1 MGNSRKMIKKLSI
14 IMIVIFAIG
23 MLASAI
29 LFLKN
34 NIFGQMSN
42 REVIATVNKQ
52 KIYKDQFESYRQML
66 KEQLLQINQQ
76 KAQMGVPQENLK
88 DVPDSVTDEIILQ
101 NLISKALLISAASD
115 FKIKVSSGEVN
126 KQVNSEIKGVKKE
139 DLANALAARGFR
151 NLTEYKNA
159 VKQDKIMKKLQ
170 EKMFAK
176 YQLSDAD
183 VKKAFDREQY
193 AGLAGKDYNEIKVKL
208 KESLQQERNDLLL
221 TSYLTKLTEKAKIE
235 FQNPEIKKIYNDSR
249 VIVARNGEYKIFN
262 KTVNERI
269 LRAISETQEG
279 YSDKLL
285 NEVKANLKVELD
297 KLVKISV
304 KAKAAGVK
312 PDPELVGVA
321 QLQDLSKRYYNS
333 LIDNFKADDATLKAR
348 FEQKKDS
355 YSIKNSVGGYVI
367 GDEYQPSSQDLEN
380 AKKQAQEIMKT
391 TNKDNFAQK
400 AKEFS
405 KDPGSA
411 ANGGSL
417 GETTDL
423 SGLVPEFAN
432 AVKNGKAGDITGP
445 IQTQFGYHIIY
456 IESKDANNPNV
467 AKIRHILI
475 TPSISEAT
483 RQKVA
488 QKINDLKAQIQSG
501 KTTWDQVE
509 KQEKFNFSVKER
521 FKKLVKGE
529 TVPGIGKDDEL
540 VNKIFASK
548 VNQIIEKNNPSIGYF
563 LVVKTSEIPFTPA
576 TFENSK
582 ERARLELAHEFADKV
597 LASIN

>member
-14 IMIVIFAIG
+14 IMIVVFAIG

-34 NIFGQMSN
+34 TIFGQMSN
-42 REVIATVNKQ
+42 REVIVTVNNE
-52 KIYKDQFESYRQML
+52 KIYKDQFESYRQIL
-66 KEQLLQINQQ
+66 KDQLSQLNQQ
-76 KAQMGVPQENLK
+76 KAQMGIPQENLQ
-88 DVPDSVTDEIILQ
+88 DVPDSITDEIILQ

-115 FKIKVSSGEVN
+115 FKIKVPNGEINRQVN
-126 KQVNSEIKGVKKE
+126 KEIKGVKKE
-139 DLANALAARGFR
+139 ELMNALAARGYR
-151 NLTEYKNA
+151 NLTDYKNA
-159 VKQDKIMKKLQ
+159 IKQSKIMQKLQ
-170 EKMFAK
+170 EKMFGK

-193 AGLAGKDYNEIKVKL
+193 AGLAGKDYNDIKVKL
-208 KESLQQERNDLLL
+208 KESLQQDRNDALLN
-221 TSYLTKLTEKAKIE
+221 SYLVKLNEKAKIE
-235 FQNPEIKKIYNDSR
+235 FKNPEIKKIYNDSK
-249 VIVARNGEYKIFN
+249 VIVARNGEYKILN
-262 KTVNERI
+262 KTVNERV
-269 LRAISETQEG
+269 LKAISESQDG
-279 YSDKLL
+279 YSEKLL
-285 NEVKANLKVELD
+285 NDIKANLKVELD

-304 KAKAAGVK
+304 KAKAAGLK
-312 PDPELVGVA
+312 PDPEFVGVD

-333 LIDNFKADDATLKAR
+333 LIDNFKVDDATLKAK

-355 YSIKNSVGGYVI
+355 YSIQSSVGGYVI

-391 TNKDNFAQK
+391 TNKNNFAQK

-411 ANGGSL
+411 TKGGSL

-432 AVKNGKAGDITGP
+432 AVKNGKAGDIVGP

-456 IESKDANNPNV
+456 IESKDSNNPNV
-467 AKIRHILI
+467 AKVSHILI
-475 TPSISEAT
+475 TPNISEAT
-483 RQKVA
+483 KQKVA
-488 QKINDLKAQIQSG
+488 QKVNDLKAQVQSG
-501 KTTWDQVE
+501 KVTWDQVE
-509 KQEKFNFSVKER
+509 KQDRFNFNVKER
-521 FKKLVKGE
+521 FKKLLKGE

-540 VNKIFASK
+540 VNKLFASK
-548 VNQIIEKNNPSIGYF
+548 LNEIIEKNLPVGYF

-582 ERARLELAHEFADKV
+582 ERARLELAHEFAEKT

>member
-14 IMIVIFAIG
+14 IMIVVFAIG

-34 NIFGQMSN
+34 TIFGQMSN
-42 REVIATVNKQ
+42 REVIVTVNNE
-52 KIYKDQFESYRQML
+52 KIYKDQFESYRQIL
-66 KEQLLQINQQ
+66 KDQLSQLNQQ
-76 KAQMGVPQENLK
+76 KAQMGIPQENLQ
-88 DVPDSVTDEIILQ
+88 DVPDSITDEIILQ

-115 FKIKVSSGEVN
+115 FKIKVPNGEINRQVN
-126 KQVNSEIKGVKKE
+126 KEIKGVKKE
-139 DLANALAARGFR
+139 ELMNALAARGYR
-151 NLTEYKNA
+151 NLTDYKNA
-159 VKQDKIMKKLQ
+159 IKQSKIMQKLQ
-170 EKMFAK
+170 EKIFGK

-193 AGLAGKDYNEIKVKL
+193 AGLAGKDYNDIKVKL
-208 KESLQQERNDLLL
+208 KESLQQDRNDALLN
-221 TSYLTKLTEKAKIE
+221 SYLVKLNEKAKIE
-235 FQNPEIKKIYNDSR
+235 FKNPEIKKIYNDSK
-249 VIVARNGEYKIFN
+249 VIVARNGEYKILN
-262 KTVNERI
+262 KTVNERV
-269 LRAISETQEG
+269 LKAISESQDG
-279 YSDKLL
+279 YSEKLL
-285 NEVKANLKVELD
+285 NDIKANLKVELD

-304 KAKAAGVK
+304 KAKAAGLK
-312 PDPELVGVA
+312 PDPELVGVD

-333 LIDNFKADDATLKAR
+333 LIDNFKVDDATLKAK

-355 YSIKNSVGGYVI
+355 YSIQSSVGGYVI

-391 TNKDNFAQK
+391 TNKNNFAQK

-411 ANGGSL
+411 TKGGSL

-432 AVKNGKAGDITGP
+432 AVKNGKAGDIVGP

-456 IESKDANNPNV
+456 IESKDSNNPNV
-467 AKIRHILI
+467 AKVSHILI
-475 TPSISEAT
+475 TPNISEAT
-483 RQKVA
+483 KQKVA
-488 QKINDLKAQIQSG
+488 QKVNDLKAQVQSG
-501 KTTWDQVE
+501 KVTWDQVE
-509 KQEKFNFSVKER
+509 KQDRFNFNVKER
-521 FKKLVKGE
+521 FKKLLKGE

-540 VNKIFASK
+540 VNKLFASK
-548 VNQIIEKNNPSIGYF
+548 LNEIIEKNLPVGYF

-582 ERARLELAHEFADKV
+582 ERARLELAHEFAEKT

>member
-14 IMIVIFAIG
+14 IMIVVFAIG

-34 NIFGQMSN
+34 TIFGQMSN
-42 REVIATVNKQ
+42 REVIVTVNNE
-52 KIYKDQFESYRQML
+52 KIYKDQFESYRQIL
-66 KEQLLQINQQ
+66 KDQLSQLNQQ
-76 KAQMGVPQENLK
+76 KAQMGIPQENLQ
-88 DVPDSVTDEIILQ
+88 DVPDSITDEIILQ

-115 FKIKVSSGEVN
+115 FKIKVPNGEINRQVN
-126 KQVNSEIKGVKKE
+126 KEIKGVKKE
-139 DLANALAARGFR
+139 ELMNALAARGYR
-151 NLTEYKNA
+151 NLTDYKNA
-159 VKQDKIMKKLQ
+159 IKQSKIMQKLQ
-170 EKMFAK
+170 EKMFGK

-193 AGLAGKDYNEIKVKL
+193 AGLAGKDYNDIKVKL
-208 KESLQQERNDLLL
+208 KESLQQDRNDALLN
-221 TSYLTKLTEKAKIE
+221 SYLVKLNEKAKIE
-235 FQNPEIKKIYNDSR
+235 FKNPEIKKIYNDSK
-249 VIVARNGEYKIFN
+249 VIVARNGEYKILN
-262 KTVNERI
+262 KTVNERV
-269 LRAISETQEG
+269 LKAISESQDG
-279 YSDKLL
+279 YSEKLL
-285 NEVKANLKVELD
+285 NDIKANLKVELD

-304 KAKAAGVK
+304 KAKAAGLK
-312 PDPELVGVA
+312 PDPELVGVD

-333 LIDNFKADDATLKAR
+333 LIDNFKVDDATLKAK

-355 YSIKNSVGGYVI
+355 YSIQSSVGGYVI

-391 TNKDNFAQK
+391 TNKNNFAQK

-411 ANGGSL
+411 TKGGSL

-432 AVKNGKAGDITGP
+432 AVKNGKAGDIVGP

-467 AKIRHILI
+467 AKVSHILI
-475 TPSISEAT
+475 TPNISEAT
-483 RQKVA
+483 KQKVA
-488 QKINDLKAQIQSG
+488 QKVNDLKVQVQSG
-501 KTTWDQVE
+501 KVTWDQVE
-509 KQEKFNFSVKER
+509 KQDRFNFNVKER
-521 FKKLVKGE
+521 FKKLLKGE

-540 VNKIFASK
+540 VNKLFASK
-548 VNQIIEKNNPSIGYF
+548 PNEIIEKNLPVGYF

-582 ERARLELAHEFADKV
+582 ERARLELAHEFAEKT

>member
-14 IMIVIFAIG
+14 IMIVVFAIG

-34 NIFGQMSN
+34 TIFGQMSN
-42 REVIATVNKQ
+42 REVIVTVNNE
-52 KIYKDQFESYRQML
+52 KIYKDQFESYRQIL
-66 KEQLLQINQQ
+66 KDQLSQLNQQ
-76 KAQMGVPQENLK
+76 KAQMGIPQENLQ
-88 DVPDSVTDEIILQ
+88 DVPDSITDEIILQ

-115 FKIKVSSGEVN
+115 FKIKVPNGEINRQVN
-126 KQVNSEIKGVKKE
+126 KEIKGVKKE
-139 DLANALAARGFR
+139 ELMNALAARGYR
-151 NLTEYKNA
+151 NLTDYKNA
-159 VKQDKIMKKLQ
+159 IKQSKIMQKLQ
-170 EKMFAK
+170 EKMFGK

-193 AGLAGKDYNEIKVKL
+193 AGLAGKDYNDIKVKL
-208 KESLQQERNDLLL
+208 KESLQQDRNDALLN
-221 TSYLTKLTEKAKIE
+221 SYLVKLNEKAKIE
-235 FQNPEIKKIYNDSR
+235 FKNPEIKKIYNDSKM
-249 VIVARNGEYKIFN
+249 IVARNGEYKILN
-262 KTVNERI
+262 KTVNERV
-269 LRAISETQEG
+269 LKAISESQDG
-279 YSDKLL
+279 YSEKLL
-285 NEVKANLKVELD
+285 NDIKANLKVELD

-304 KAKAAGVK
+304 KAKAAGLK
-312 PDPELVGVA
+312 PDPELVGVD

-333 LIDNFKADDATLKAR
+333 LIDNFKVDDATLKAK

-355 YSIKNSVGGYVI
+355 YSIQSSVGGYVI

-391 TNKDNFAQK
+391 TNKNNFAQK

-411 ANGGSL
+411 TKGGSL

-432 AVKNGKAGDITGP
+432 AVKNGKAGDIVGP

-467 AKIRHILI
+467 AKVSHILI
-475 TPSISEAT
+475 TPNISEAT
-483 RQKVA
+483 KQKVA
-488 QKINDLKAQIQSG
+488 QKVNDLKAQVQSG
-501 KTTWDQVE
+501 KVTWDQVE
-509 KQEKFNFSVKER
+509 KQDRFNFNVKER
-521 FKKLVKGE
+521 FKKLLKGE

-540 VNKIFASK
+540 VNKLFASK
-548 VNQIIEKNNPSIGYF
+548 LNEIIEKNLPVGYF

-582 ERARLELAHEFADKV
+582 ERARLELAHEFAEKT

>member
-14 IMIVIFAIG
+14 IMIIVFAIG

-34 NIFGQMSN
+34 TIFGQMSN
-42 REVIATVNKQ
+42 REVIVTVNNE
-52 KIYKDQFESYRQML
+52 KIYKDQFESYRQIL
-66 KEQLLQINQQ
+66 KDQLSQLNQQ
-76 KAQMGVPQENLK
+76 KAQMGIPQENLQ
-88 DVPDSVTDEIILQ
+88 DVPDSITDEIILQ

-115 FKIKVSSGEVN
+115 FKIKVPNGEINRQVN
-126 KQVNSEIKGVKKE
+126 KEIKGVKKE
-139 DLANALAARGFR
+139 ELMNALAARGYR
-151 NLTEYKNA
+151 NLTDYKNA
-159 VKQDKIMKKLQ
+159 IKQSKIMQKLQ
-170 EKMFAK
+170 EKMFGK

-193 AGLAGKDYNEIKVKL
+193 AGLAGKDYNDIKVKL
-208 KESLQQERNDLLL
+208 KESLQQDRNDALLN
-221 TSYLTKLTEKAKIE
+221 SYLVKLNEKAKIE
-235 FQNPEIKKIYNDSR
+235 FKNPEIKKIYNDSK
-249 VIVARNGEYKIFN
+249 VIVARNGEYKILN
-262 KTVNERI
+262 KTVNERV
-269 LRAISETQEG
+269 LKAISESQDG
-279 YSDKLL
+279 YSEKLL
-285 NEVKANLKVELD
+285 NDIKANLKVELD

-304 KAKAAGVK
+304 KAKAAGLK
-312 PDPELVGVA
+312 PDPELVGVD

-333 LIDNFKADDATLKAR
+333 LIDNFKVDDATLKAK

-355 YSIKNSVGGYVI
+355 YSIQSSVGGYVI

-391 TNKDNFAQK
+391 TNKNNFAQK

-411 ANGGSL
+411 TKGGSL

-432 AVKNGKAGDITGP
+432 AVKNGKAGDIVGP

-467 AKIRHILI
+467 AKVSHILI
-475 TPSISEAT
+475 TPNISEAT
-483 RQKVA
+483 KQKVA
-488 QKINDLKAQIQSG
+488 QKVNDLKAQVQSG
-501 KTTWDQVE
+501 KVTWDQVE
-509 KQEKFNFSVKER
+509 KQDRFNFNVKER
-521 FKKLVKGE
+521 FKKLLKGE

-540 VNKIFASK
+540 VNKLFASK
-548 VNQIIEKNNPSIGYF
+548 LNEIIEKNLPVGYF

-582 ERARLELAHEFADKV
+582 ERARLELAHEFAEKT

>member
-14 IMIVIFAIG
+14 IMIVVFAIG

-34 NIFGQMSN
+34 TIFGQMSN
-42 REVIATVNKQ
+42 REVIVTVNNE
-52 KIYKDQFESYRQML
+52 KIYKDQFESYRQIL
-66 KEQLLQINQQ
+66 KDQLSQLNQQ
-76 KAQMGVPQENLK
+76 KAQMGIPQENLQ
-88 DVPDSVTDEIILQ
+88 DVPDSITDEIILQ

-115 FKIKVSSGEVN
+115 FKIKVPNGEINRQVN
-126 KQVNSEIKGVKKE
+126 KEIKGVKKE
-139 DLANALAARGFR
+139 ELMNALAARGYR
-151 NLTEYKNA
+151 NLTDYKNA
-159 VKQDKIMKKLQ
+159 IKQSKIMQKLQ
-170 EKMFAK
+170 EKMFGK

-193 AGLAGKDYNEIKVKL
+193 AGLAGKDYNDIKVKL
-208 KESLQQERNDLLL
+208 KESLQQDRNDALLN
-221 TSYLTKLTEKAKIE
+221 SYLVKLNEKAKIE
-235 FQNPEIKKIYNDSR
+235 FKNPEIKKIYNDSK
-249 VIVARNGEYKIFN
+249 VIVARNGEYKILN
-262 KTVNERI
+262 KTVNEKV
-269 LRAISETQEG
+269 LKAISESQDG
-279 YSDKLL
+279 YSEKLL
-285 NEVKANLKVELD
+285 NDIKANLKVELD

-304 KAKAAGVK
+304 KAKAAGLK
-312 PDPELVGVA
+312 PDPELVGVD

-333 LIDNFKADDATLKAR
+333 LIDNFKVDDATLKAK

-355 YSIKNSVGGYVI
+355 YSIQSSVGGYVI

-391 TNKDNFAQK
+391 TNKNNFAQK

-411 ANGGSL
+411 TKGGSL

-423 SGLVPEFAN
+423 SGLVPEFSN
-432 AVKNGKAGDITGP
+432 AVKNGKAGDIVGP

-467 AKIRHILI
+467 AKVSHILI
-475 TPSISEAT
+475 TPNISEAT
-483 RQKVA
+483 KQKVA
-488 QKINDLKAQIQSG
+488 QKVNDLKAQVQSG
-501 KTTWDQVE
+501 KVTWDQVE
-509 KQEKFNFSVKER
+509 KQDRFNFNVKER
-521 FKKLVKGE
+521 FKKLLKGE

-540 VNKIFASK
+540 VNKLFASK
-548 VNQIIEKNNPSIGYF
+548 PNEIIEKNLPVGYF
-563 LVVKTSEIPFTPA
+563 LVVKTSEIPFIPA

-582 ERARLELAHEFADKV
+582 ERARLELAHEFAEKT

>member
-14 IMIVIFAIG
+14 IMIVVFAIG

-34 NIFGQMSN
+34 TIFGQMSN
-42 REVIATVNKQ
+42 REVIVTVNNE
-52 KIYKDQFESYRQML
+52 KIYKDQFESYRQIL
-66 KEQLLQINQQ
+66 KDQLSQLNQQ
-76 KAQMGVPQENLK
+76 KAQMGIPQENLQ
-88 DVPDSVTDEIILQ
+88 DVPDSITDEIILQ

-115 FKIKVSSGEVN
+115 FKIKVPNGEINRQVN
-126 KQVNSEIKGVKKE
+126 KEIKGVKKE
-139 DLANALAARGFR
+139 ELMNALAARGYR
-151 NLTEYKNA
+151 NLTDYKNA
-159 VKQDKIMKKLQ
+159 IKQSKIMQKLQ
-170 EKMFAK
+170 EKMFGK

-193 AGLAGKDYNEIKVKL
+193 AGLAGKDYNDIKVKL
-208 KESLQQERNDLLL
+208 KESLQQDRNDALLN
-221 TSYLTKLTEKAKIE
+221 SYLVKLNEKAKIE
-235 FQNPEIKKIYNDSR
+235 FKNPEIKKIYNDSK
-249 VIVARNGEYKIFN
+249 VIVARNGEYKILN
-262 KTVNERI
+262 KTVNERV
-269 LRAISETQEG
+269 LKAISESQDG
-279 YSDKLL
+279 YSEKLL
-285 NEVKANLKVELD
+285 NDIKANLKVELD

-304 KAKAAGVK
+304 KAKAAGLK
-312 PDPELVGVA
+312 PDPELVGVD

-333 LIDNFKADDATLKAR
+333 LIDNFKVDDATLKAK

-355 YSIKNSVGGYVI
+355 YSIQSSVGGYVI

-380 AKKQAQEIMKT
+380 AKKQVQEIMKT
-391 TNKDNFAQK
+391 TNKNNFAQK

-411 ANGGSL
+411 TKGGSL

-432 AVKNGKAGDITGP
+432 AVKNGKAGDIVGP

-467 AKIRHILI
+467 AKVSHILI
-475 TPSISEAT
+475 TPNISEAT
-483 RQKVA
+483 KQKVA
-488 QKINDLKAQIQSG
+488 QKVNDLKAQVQSG
-501 KTTWDQVE
+501 KVTWDQVE
-509 KQEKFNFSVKER
+509 KQDRFNFNVKER
-521 FKKLVKGE
+521 FKKLLKGE

-540 VNKIFASK
+540 VNKLFASK
-548 VNQIIEKNNPSIGYF
+548 LNEIIEKNLPVGYF

-582 ERARLELAHEFADKV
+582 ERARLELAHEFAEKT

>member
-14 IMIVIFAIG
+14 IMIVVFAIG

-34 NIFGQMSN
+34 TIFGQMSN
-42 REVIATVNKQ
+42 REVIVTVNNE
-52 KIYKDQFESYRQML
+52 KIYKDQFESYRQIL
-66 KEQLLQINQQ
+66 KDQLSQLNQQ
-76 KAQMGVPQENLK
+76 KAQMGIPQENLQ
-88 DVPDSVTDEIILQ
+88 DVPDSITDEIILQ

-115 FKIKVSSGEVN
+115 FKIKVPNGEINRQVN
-126 KQVNSEIKGVKKE
+126 KEIKGVKKE
-139 DLANALAARGFR
+139 ELMNALAARGYR
-151 NLTEYKNA
+151 NLTDYKNA
-159 VKQDKIMKKLQ
+159 IKQSKIMQKLQ
-170 EKMFAK
+170 EKMFGK

-193 AGLAGKDYNEIKVKL
+193 AGLAGKDYNDIKVKL
-208 KESLQQERNDLLL
+208 KESLQQDRNDALLN
-221 TSYLTKLTEKAKIE
+221 SYLVKLNEKAKIE
-235 FQNPEIKKIYNDSR
+235 FKNPEIKKIYNDSK
-249 VIVARNGEYKIFN
+249 VIIARNGEYKILN
-262 KTVNERI
+262 KTVNERV
-269 LRAISETQEG
+269 LKAISESQDG
-279 YSDKLL
+279 YSEKLL
-285 NEVKANLKVELD
+285 NDIKANLKVELD

-304 KAKAAGVK
+304 KAKAAGLK
-312 PDPELVGVA
+312 PDPELVGVD

-333 LIDNFKADDATLKAR
+333 LIDNFKVDDATLKAK

-355 YSIKNSVGGYVI
+355 YSIQSSVGGYVI

-391 TNKDNFAQK
+391 TNKNNFAQK

-411 ANGGSL
+411 TKGGSL

-432 AVKNGKAGDITGP
+432 AVKNGKAGDIVGP

-467 AKIRHILI
+467 AKVSHILI
-475 TPSISEAT
+475 TPNISEAT
-483 RQKVA
+483 KQKVA
-488 QKINDLKAQIQSG
+488 QKVNDLKAQVQSG
-501 KTTWDQVE
+501 KVTWDQVE
-509 KQEKFNFSVKER
+509 KQDRFNFNVKER
-521 FKKLVKGE
+521 FKKLLKGE

-540 VNKIFASK
+540 VNKLFASK
-548 VNQIIEKNNPSIGYF
+548 LNEIIEKNLPVGYF

-582 ERARLELAHEFADKV
+582 ERARLELAHEFAEKT

>member
-14 IMIVIFAIG
+14 IMIVVFAIG

-34 NIFGQMSN
+34 TIFGQMSN
-42 REVIATVNKQ
+42 REVIVTVNNE
-52 KIYKDQFESYRQML
+52 KIYKDQFESYRQIL
-66 KEQLLQINQQ
+66 KDQLSQLNQQ
-76 KAQMGVPQENLK
+76 KAQMGIPQENLQ
-88 DVPDSVTDEIILQ
+88 DVPDSITDEIILQ

-115 FKIKVSSGEVN
+115 FKIKVPNGEINRQVN
-126 KQVNSEIKGVKKE
+126 KEIKGVKKE
-139 DLANALAARGFR
+139 ELMNALAARGYR
-151 NLTEYKNA
+151 NLTDYKNA
-159 VKQDKIMKKLQ
+159 IKQSKIMQKLQ
-170 EKMFAK
+170 EKMFRK

-193 AGLAGKDYNEIKVKL
+193 AGLAGKDYNDIKVKL
-208 KESLQQERNDLLL
+208 KESLQQDRNDALLN
-221 TSYLTKLTEKAKIE
+221 SYLVKLNEKAKIE
-235 FQNPEIKKIYNDSR
+235 FKNPEIKKIYNDSK
-249 VIVARNGEYKIFN
+249 VIVARNGEYKILN
-262 KTVNERI
+262 KTVNERV
-269 LRAISETQEG
+269 LKAISESQDG
-279 YSDKLL
+279 YSEKLL
-285 NEVKANLKVELD
+285 NDIKANLKVELD

-304 KAKAAGVK
+304 KAKAAGLK
-312 PDPELVGVA
+312 PDPELVGVD

-333 LIDNFKADDATLKAR
+333 LIDNFKVDDATLKVK

-355 YSIKNSVGGYVI
+355 YSIQSSVGGYVI

-391 TNKDNFAQK
+391 TNKNNFAQK

-411 ANGGSL
+411 TKGGSL

-432 AVKNGKAGDITGP
+432 AVKNGKAGDIVGP

-467 AKIRHILI
+467 AKVSHILI
-475 TPSISEAT
+475 TPNISEAT
-483 RQKVA
+483 KQKVA
-488 QKINDLKAQIQSG
+488 QKVNDLKAQVQSG
-501 KTTWDQVE
+501 KVTWDQVE
-509 KQEKFNFSVKER
+509 KQDRFNFNVKER
-521 FKKLVKGE
+521 FKKLLKGE

-540 VNKIFASK
+540 VNKLFASK
-548 VNQIIEKNNPSIGYF
+548 PNEIIEKNLPVGYF

-582 ERARLELAHEFADKV
+582 ERARLELAHEFAEKT

>member
-14 IMIVIFAIG
+14 IMIVVFAIG

-34 NIFGQMSN
+34 TIFGQMSN
-42 REVIATVNKQ
+42 REVIVTVNNE
-52 KIYKDQFESYRQML
+52 KIYKDQFESYRQIL
-66 KEQLLQINQQ
+66 KDQLSQLNQQ
-76 KAQMGVPQENLK
+76 KAQMGIPQENLQ
-88 DVPDSVTDEIILQ
+88 DVPDSITDEIILQ

-115 FKIKVSSGEVN
+115 FKIKVPNGEINRQVN
-126 KQVNSEIKGVKKE
+126 KEIKGVKKE
-139 DLANALAARGFR
+139 ELMNALAARGYR
-151 NLTEYKNA
+151 NLTDYKNA
-159 VKQDKIMKKLQ
+159 IKQSKIMQKLQ
-170 EKMFAK
+170 EKMFGK

-193 AGLAGKDYNEIKVKL
+193 AGLAGKDYNDIKVKL
-208 KESLQQERNDLLL
+208 KESLQQDRNDALLN
-221 TSYLTKLTEKAKIE
+221 SYLVKLNEKAKIE
-235 FQNPEIKKIYNDSR
+235 FRNPEIKKIYNDSK
-249 VIVARNGEYKIFN
+249 VIVARNGEYKILN
-262 KTVNERI
+262 KTVNERV
-269 LRAISETQEG
+269 LKAISESQDG
-279 YSDKLL
+279 YSEKLL
-285 NEVKANLKVELD
+285 NDIKANLKVELD

-304 KAKAAGVK
+304 KAKAAGLK
-312 PDPELVGVA
+312 PDPELVGVD

-333 LIDNFKADDATLKAR
+333 LIDNFKVDDATLKAK

-355 YSIKNSVGGYVI
+355 YSIQSSVGGYVI

-391 TNKDNFAQK
+391 TNKNNFAQK

-411 ANGGSL
+411 TKGGSL

-432 AVKNGKAGDITGP
+432 AVKNGKAGDIVGP

-467 AKIRHILI
+467 AKVSHILI
-475 TPSISEAT
+475 TPNISEAT
-483 RQKVA
+483 KQKVA
-488 QKINDLKAQIQSG
+488 QKVNDLKAQVQSG
-501 KTTWDQVE
+501 KVTWDQVE
-509 KQEKFNFSVKER
+509 KQDRFNFNVKER
-521 FKKLVKGE
+521 FKKLLKGE

-540 VNKIFASK
+540 VNKLFASK
-548 VNQIIEKNNPSIGYF
+548 LNEIIEKNLPVGYF

-582 ERARLELAHEFADKV
+582 ERARLELAHEFAEKT

>member
-14 IMIVIFAIG
+14 IMIVVFAIG

-34 NIFGQMSN
+34 TIFGQMSN
-42 REVIATVNKQ
+42 REVIVTVNNE
-52 KIYKDQFESYRQML
+52 KIYKDQFESYRQIL
-66 KEQLLQINQQ
+66 KDQLSQLNQQ
-76 KAQMGVPQENLK
+76 KAQMGIPQENLQ
-88 DVPDSVTDEIILQ
+88 DVPDSITDEIILQ

-115 FKIKVSSGEVN
+115 FKIKVPNGEINRQVN
-126 KQVNSEIKGVKKE
+126 KEIKGVKKE
-139 DLANALAARGFR
+139 ELMNALAARGYR
-151 NLTEYKNA
+151 NLTDYKNA
-159 VKQDKIMKKLQ
+159 IKQSKIMQKLQ
-170 EKMFAK
+170 EKMFGK

-193 AGLAGKDYNEIKVKL
+193 AGLAGKDYNDIKVKL
-208 KESLQQERNDLLL
+208 KESLQQDRNDALLN
-221 TSYLTKLTEKAKIE
+221 SYLVKLNEKAKIE
-235 FQNPEIKKIYNDSR
+235 FKNPEIKKIYNDSK
-249 VIVARNGEYKIFN
+249 VIVARNGEYKILN
-262 KTVNERI
+262 KTVNERV
-269 LRAISETQEG
+269 LKAISESQDG
-279 YSDKLL
+279 YSEKLL
-285 NEVKANLKVELD
+285 NDIKANLKVELD

-304 KAKAAGVK
+304 KAKAAGLK
-312 PDPELVGVA
+312 PDPELVGVD

-333 LIDNFKADDATLKAR
+333 LIDNFKVDDATLKAK

-355 YSIKNSVGGYVI
+355 YSIQSSVGGYVI

-391 TNKDNFAQK
+391 TNKNNFAQK

-411 ANGGSL
+411 TKGGSL

-432 AVKNGKAGDITGP
+432 AVKNGKAGDIVGP

-467 AKIRHILI
+467 AKVSHILI
-475 TPSISEAT
+475 TPNISEAT
-483 RQKVA
+483 KQKVA
-488 QKINDLKAQIQSG
+488 QKVNELKAQVQSG
-501 KTTWDQVE
+501 KVTWDQVE
-509 KQEKFNFSVKER
+509 KQDRFNFNVKER
-521 FKKLVKGE
+521 FKKLLKGE

-540 VNKIFASK
+540 VNKLFASK
-548 VNQIIEKNNPSIGYF
+548 LNEIIEKNLPVGYF

-582 ERARLELAHEFADKV
+582 ERARLELAHEFAEKT

>member
-14 IMIVIFAIG
+14 IMIVVFAIG

-34 NIFGQMSN
+34 TIFGQMSN
-42 REVIATVNKQ
+42 REVIVTVNNE
-52 KIYKDQFESYRQML
+52 KIYKDQFESYRQIL
-66 KEQLLQINQQ
+66 KDQLSQLNQQ
-76 KAQMGVPQENLK
+76 KAQMGIPQENLQ
-88 DVPDSVTDEIILQ
+88 DVPDSITDEIILQ

-115 FKIKVSSGEVN
+115 FKIKVPNGEINRQVN
-126 KQVNSEIKGVKKE
+126 KEIKGVKKE
-139 DLANALAARGFR
+139 ELMNALAARGYR
-151 NLTEYKNA
+151 NLTDYKNA
-159 VKQDKIMKKLQ
+159 IKQSKIMKKLQ
-170 EKMFAK
+170 EKMFGK

-193 AGLAGKDYNEIKVKL
+193 AGLAGKDYNDIKVKL
-208 KESLQQERNDLLL
+208 KESLQQDRNDALLN
-221 TSYLTKLTEKAKIE
+221 SYLVKLNEKAKIE
-235 FQNPEIKKIYNDSR
+235 FKNPEIKKIYNDSK
-249 VIVARNGEYKIFN
+249 VIVARNGEYKILN
-262 KTVNERI
+262 KTVNERV
-269 LRAISETQEG
+269 LKAISESQDG
-279 YSDKLL
+279 YSEKLL
-285 NEVKANLKVELD
+285 NDIKANLKVELD

-304 KAKAAGVK
+304 KAKAAGLK
-312 PDPELVGVA
+312 PDPELVGVD

-333 LIDNFKADDATLKAR
+333 LIDNFKVDDATLKAK

-355 YSIKNSVGGYVI
+355 YSIQSSVGGYVI

-391 TNKDNFAQK
+391 TNKNNFAQK

-411 ANGGSL
+411 TKGGSL

-432 AVKNGKAGDITGP
+432 AVKNGKAGDIVGP

-467 AKIRHILI
+467 AKVSHILI
-475 TPSISEAT
+475 TPNISEAT
-483 RQKVA
+483 KQKVA
-488 QKINDLKAQIQSG
+488 QKVNDLKAQVQSG
-501 KTTWDQVE
+501 KVTWDQVE
-509 KQEKFNFSVKER
+509 KQDRFNFNVKER
-521 FKKLVKGE
+521 FKKLLKGE

-540 VNKIFASK
+540 VNKLFASK
-548 VNQIIEKNNPSIGYF
+548 LNEIIEKNLPVGYF

-582 ERARLELAHEFADKV
+582 ERARLELAHEFAEKT

>member
-14 IMIVIFAIG
+14 IMIIVFAIG

-34 NIFGQMSN
+34 TIFGQMSN
-42 REVIATVNKQ
+42 REVIVTVNNE
-52 KIYKDQFESYRQML
+52 KIYKDQFESYRQIL
-66 KEQLLQINQQ
+66 KDQLSQLNQQ
-76 KAQMGVPQENLK
+76 KAQMGIPQENLQ
-88 DVPDSVTDEIILQ
+88 DVPDSITDEIILQ

-115 FKIKVSSGEVN
+115 FKIKVPNGEINRQVN
-126 KQVNSEIKGVKKE
+126 KEIKGVKKE
-139 DLANALAARGFR
+139 ELMNALAARGYR
-151 NLTEYKNA
+151 NLTDYKNA
-159 VKQDKIMKKLQ
+159 IKQSKIMQKLQ
-170 EKMFAK
+170 EKMFRK

-193 AGLAGKDYNEIKVKL
+193 AGLAGKDYNDIKVKL
-208 KESLQQERNDLLL
+208 KESLQQDRNDALLN
-221 TSYLTKLTEKAKIE
+221 SYLVKLNEKAKIE
-235 FQNPEIKKIYNDSR
+235 FKNPEIKKIYNDSK
-249 VIVARNGEYKIFN
+249 VIVARNGEYKILN
-262 KTVNERI
+262 KTVNERV
-269 LRAISETQEG
+269 LKAISESQDG
-279 YSDKLL
+279 YSEKLL
-285 NEVKANLKVELD
+285 NDIKANLKVELD

-304 KAKAAGVK
+304 KAKAAGLK
-312 PDPELVGVA
+312 PDPELVGVD

-333 LIDNFKADDATLKAR
+333 LIDNFKVDDTTLKAK

-355 YSIKNSVGGYVI
+355 YSIQSSVGGYVI

-391 TNKDNFAQK
+391 TNKNNFAQK

-411 ANGGSL
+411 TKGGSL

-432 AVKNGKAGDITGP
+432 AVKNGKAGDIVGP

-467 AKIRHILI
+467 AKVSHILI
-475 TPSISEAT
+475 TPNISEAT
-483 RQKVA
+483 KQKVA
-488 QKINDLKAQIQSG
+488 QKVNDLKAQVQSG
-501 KTTWDQVE
+501 KVTWDQVE
-509 KQEKFNFSVKER
+509 KQDRFNFNVKER
-521 FKKLVKGE
+521 FKKLLKGE

-540 VNKIFASK
+540 VNKLFASK
-548 VNQIIEKNNPSIGYF
+548 LNEIIEKNLPVGYF

-582 ERARLELAHEFADKV
+582 ERARLELAHEFAEKT

>member
-14 IMIVIFAIG
+14 IMIVVFAIG

-34 NIFGQMSN
+34 TIFGQMSN
-42 REVIATVNKQ
+42 REVIVTVNNE
-52 KIYKDQFESYRQML
+52 KIYKDQFESYRQIL
-66 KEQLLQINQQ
+66 KDQLSQLNQQ
-76 KAQMGVPQENLK
+76 KAQMGIPQENLQ
-88 DVPDSVTDEIILQ
+88 DVPDSITDEIILQ

-115 FKIKVSSGEVN
+115 FKIKVPNGEINRQVN
-126 KQVNSEIKGVKKE
+126 KEIKGVKKE
-139 DLANALAARGFR
+139 ELMNALAARGYR
-151 NLTEYKNA
+151 NLTDYKNA
-159 VKQDKIMKKLQ
+159 IKQSKIMQKLQ
-170 EKMFAK
+170 EKMFGK

-193 AGLAGKDYNEIKVKL
+193 AGLAGKDYNDIKVKL
-208 KESLQQERNDLLL
+208 KESLQQDRNDALLN
-221 TSYLTKLTEKAKIE
+221 SYLVKLNEKAKIE
-235 FQNPEIKKIYNDSR
+235 FKNPEIKKIYNDSK
-249 VIVARNGEYKIFN
+249 VIVARNGEYKILN
-262 KTVNERI
+262 KTVNERV
-269 LRAISETQEG
+269 LKAISESQDG
-279 YSDKLL
+279 YSEKLL
-285 NEVKANLKVELD
+285 NDIKANLKVELD

-304 KAKAAGVK
+304 KAKAAGLK
-312 PDPELVGVA
+312 PDPELVGVD

-333 LIDNFKADDATLKAR
+333 LIDNFKVDDATLKAK

-355 YSIKNSVGGYVI
+355 YSIQSSVGGYVI

-391 TNKDNFAQK
+391 TNKNNFAQK

-411 ANGGSL
+411 TKGGSL

-432 AVKNGKAGDITGP
+432 AVKNGKAGDIVGP

-467 AKIRHILI
+467 AKVSHILI
-475 TPSISEAT
+475 TPNISEAT
-483 RQKVA
+483 KQKVA
-488 QKINDLKAQIQSG
+488 QKVNDLKAQVQSG
-501 KTTWDQVE
+501 KVTWDQVE
-509 KQEKFNFSVKER
+509 KQDRFNFNVKER
-521 FKKLVKGE
+521 FKKLLKGE

-540 VNKIFASK
+540 VNKLFASK
-548 VNQIIEKNNPSIGYF
+548 LNEIIEKNLPVGYF

-582 ERARLELAHEFADKV
+582 ERARLELAHEFAEKT

>member
-14 IMIVIFAIG
+14 IMIVVFAIG

-34 NIFGQMSN
+34 TIFGQMSN
-42 REVIATVNKQ
+42 REVIVTVNNE
-52 KIYKDQFESYRQML
+52 KIYKDQFESYRQIL
-66 KEQLLQINQQ
+66 KDQLSQLNQQ
-76 KAQMGVPQENLK
+76 KAQMGIPQENLQ
-88 DVPDSVTDEIILQ
+88 DVPDSITDEIILQ

-115 FKIKVSSGEVN
+115 FKIKVPNGEINRQVN
-126 KQVNSEIKGVKKE
+126 KEIKGVKKE
-139 DLANALAARGFR
+139 ELMNALAARGYR
-151 NLTEYKNA
+151 NLTDYKNA
-159 VKQDKIMKKLQ
+159 IKQSKIMQKLQ
-170 EKMFAK
+170 EKMFGK

-193 AGLAGKDYNEIKVKL
+193 AGLAGKDYNDIKVKL
-208 KESLQQERNDLLL
+208 KESLQQDRNDALLN
-221 TSYLTKLTEKAKIE
+221 SYLVKLNEKAKIE
-235 FQNPEIKKIYNDSR
+235 FKNPEIKKIYNDSK
-249 VIVARNGEYKIFN
+249 VIVARNGEYKILN
-262 KTVNERI
+262 KTVNERV
-269 LRAISETQEG
+269 LKAISESQDG
-279 YSDKLL
+279 YSEKLL
-285 NEVKANLKVELD
+285 NDIKANLKVELD

-304 KAKAAGVK
+304 KAKAAGLK
-312 PDPELVGVA
+312 PDPELVGVD

-333 LIDNFKADDATLKAR
+333 LIDNFKVDDATLKAKC
-348 FEQKKDS
+348 EQKKDS
-355 YSIKNSVGGYVI
+355 YSIQSSVGGYVI

-391 TNKDNFAQK
+391 TNKNNFAQK

-411 ANGGSL
+411 TKGGSL

-432 AVKNGKAGDITGP
+432 AVKNGKAGDIVGP

-467 AKIRHILI
+467 AKVSHILI
-475 TPSISEAT
+475 TPNISEAT
-483 RQKVA
+483 KQKVA
-488 QKINDLKAQIQSG
+488 QKVNDLKAQVQSG
-501 KTTWDQVE
+501 KVTWDQVE
-509 KQEKFNFSVKER
+509 KQDRFNFNVKER
-521 FKKLVKGE
+521 FKKLLKGE

-540 VNKIFASK
+540 VNKLFASK
-548 VNQIIEKNNPSIGYF
+548 LNEIIEKNLPVGYF

-582 ERARLELAHEFADKV
+582 ERARLELAHEFAEKT

>member
-14 IMIVIFAIG
+14 IMIVVFAIG

-34 NIFGQMSN
+34 TIFGQMSN
-42 REVIATVNKQ
+42 REVIVTVNNE
-52 KIYKDQFESYRQML
+52 KIYKDQFESYRQIL
-66 KEQLLQINQQ
+66 KDQLSQLNQQ
-76 KAQMGVPQENLK
+76 KAQMGIPQENLQ
-88 DVPDSVTDEIILQ
+88 DVPDSITDEIILQ

-115 FKIKVSSGEVN
+115 FKIKVPNGEINRQVN
-126 KQVNSEIKGVKKE
+126 KEIKGVKKE
-139 DLANALAARGFR
+139 ELMNALAARGYR
-151 NLTEYKNA
+151 NLTDYKNA
-159 VKQDKIMKKLQ
+159 IKQSKIMQKLQ
-170 EKMFAK
+170 EKMFGK

-193 AGLAGKDYNEIKVKL
+193 AGLAGKDYNDIKVKL
-208 KESLQQERNDLLL
+208 KESLQQDRNDALLN
-221 TSYLTKLTEKAKIE
+221 SYLVKLNEKAKIE
-235 FQNPEIKKIYNDSR
+235 FKNPEIKKIYNDSK
-249 VIVARNGEYKIFN
+249 VIVARNGEYKILN
-262 KTVNERI
+262 KTVNERV
-269 LRAISETQEG
+269 LKAISESQDG
-279 YSDKLL
+279 YSEKLL
-285 NEVKANLKVELD
+285 NDIKANLKAELD

-304 KAKAAGVK
+304 KAKAAGLK
-312 PDPELVGVA
+312 PDPELVGVD

-333 LIDNFKADDATLKAR
+333 LIDNFKVDDATLKAK

-355 YSIKNSVGGYVI
+355 YSIQSSVGGYVI

-391 TNKDNFAQK
+391 TNKNNFAQK

-411 ANGGSL
+411 TKGGSL

-432 AVKNGKAGDITGP
+432 AVKNGKAGDIVGP

-467 AKIRHILI
+467 AKVSHILI
-475 TPSISEAT
+475 TPNISEAT
-483 RQKVA
+483 KQKVA
-488 QKINDLKAQIQSG
+488 QKVNDLKAQVQSG
-501 KTTWDQVE
+501 KVTWDQVE
-509 KQEKFNFSVKER
+509 KQDRFNFNVKER
-521 FKKLVKGE
+521 FKKLLKGE

-540 VNKIFASK
+540 VNKLFASK
-548 VNQIIEKNNPSIGYF
+548 LNEIIEKNLPVGYF

-582 ERARLELAHEFADKV
+582 ERARLELAHEFAEKT

>member
-14 IMIVIFAIG
+14 IMIVVFAIG

-34 NIFGQMSN
+34 TIFGQMSN
-42 REVIATVNKQ
+42 REVIVTVNNE
-52 KIYKDQFESYRQML
+52 KIYKDQFESYRQIL
-66 KEQLLQINQQ
+66 KDQLSQLNQQ
-76 KAQMGVPQENLK
+76 KAQMGIPQENLQ
-88 DVPDSVTDEIILQ
+88 DVPDSITDEIILQ

-115 FKIKVSSGEVN
+115 FKIKVPNGEINRQVN
-126 KQVNSEIKGVKKE
+126 KEIKGVKKE
-139 DLANALAARGFR
+139 ELMNALAARGYR
-151 NLTEYKNA
+151 NLTDYKNA
-159 VKQDKIMKKLQ
+159 IKQSKIMQKLQ
-170 EKMFAK
+170 EKMFGK

-193 AGLAGKDYNEIKVKL
+193 AGLAGKDYNDIKVKL
-208 KESLQQERNDLLL
+208 KESLQQDRNDALLN
-221 TSYLTKLTEKAKIE
+221 SYLVKLNEKAKIE
-235 FQNPEIKKIYNDSR
+235 FKNPEIKKIYNDSK
-249 VIVARNGEYKIFN
+249 VIVARNGEYKILN
-262 KTVNERI
+262 KTVNERV
-269 LRAISETQEG
+269 LKAISESQDG
-279 YSDKLL
+279 YSEKLL
-285 NEVKANLKVELD
+285 NDIKANLKVELD

-304 KAKAAGVK
+304 KAKAAGLK
-312 PDPELVGVA
+312 PDPELVGVD

-333 LIDNFKADDATLKAR
+333 LIDNFKVDDATLKAK

-355 YSIKNSVGGYVI
+355 YSIQSSVGGYVI

-391 TNKDNFAQK
+391 TNKNNFAQK

-411 ANGGSL
+411 TKGGSL

-432 AVKNGKAGDITGP
+432 AVKNGKAGDIVGP

-467 AKIRHILI
+467 AKVSHILI
-475 TPSISEAT
+475 TPNISEAT
-483 RQKVA
+483 KQKVV
-488 QKINDLKAQIQSG
+488 QKVNDLKAQVQSG
-501 KTTWDQVE
+501 KVTWDQVE
-509 KQEKFNFSVKER
+509 KQDRFNFNVKER
-521 FKKLVKGE
+521 FKKLLKGE

-540 VNKIFASK
+540 VNKLFASK
-548 VNQIIEKNNPSIGYF
+548 LNEIIEKNLPVGYF

-582 ERARLELAHEFADKV
+582 ERARLELAHEFAEKT

>member
-14 IMIVIFAIG
+14 IMIVVFAIG

-34 NIFGQMSN
+34 TIFGQMSN
-42 REVIATVNKQ
+42 REVIVTVNNE
-52 KIYKDQFESYRQML
+52 KIYKDQFESYRQIL
-66 KEQLLQINQQ
+66 KDQLSQLNQQ
-76 KAQMGVPQENLK
+76 KAQMGIPQENLQ
-88 DVPDSVTDEIILQ
+88 DVPDSITDEIILQ

-115 FKIKVSSGEVN
+115 FKIKVPNGEINRQVN
-126 KQVNSEIKGVKKE
+126 KEIKGVKKE
-139 DLANALAARGFR
+139 ELMNALAARGYR
-151 NLTEYKNA
+151 NLTDYKNA
-159 VKQDKIMKKLQ
+159 IKQSKIMQKLQ
-170 EKMFAK
+170 EKMFGK

-193 AGLAGKDYNEIKVKL
+193 AGLAGKDYNDIKVKL
-208 KESLQQERNDLLL
+208 KESLQQDRNDALLN
-221 TSYLTKLTEKAKIE
+221 SYLVKLNEKAKIE
-235 FQNPEIKKIYNDSR
+235 FKNPEIKKIYNDSK
-249 VIVARNGEYKIFN
+249 VIVARNGEYKILN
-262 KTVNERI
+262 KTVNERV
-269 LRAISETQEG
+269 LKAISESQDG
-279 YSDKLL
+279 YSEKLL
-285 NEVKANLKVELD
+285 NDIKVNLKVELD

-304 KAKAAGVK
+304 KAKAAGLK
-312 PDPELVGVA
+312 PDPELVGVD

-333 LIDNFKADDATLKAR
+333 LIDNFKVDDATLKAK

-355 YSIKNSVGGYVI
+355 YSIQSSVGGYVI

-391 TNKDNFAQK
+391 TNKNNFAQK

-411 ANGGSL
+411 TKGGSL

-432 AVKNGKAGDITGP
+432 AVKNGKAGDIVGP

-467 AKIRHILI
+467 AKVSHILI
-475 TPSISEAT
+475 TPNISEAT
-483 RQKVA
+483 KQKVA
-488 QKINDLKAQIQSG
+488 QKVNDLKAQVQSG
-501 KTTWDQVE
+501 KVTWDQVE
-509 KQEKFNFSVKER
+509 KQDRFNFNVKER
-521 FKKLVKGE
+521 FKKLLKGE

-540 VNKIFASK
+540 VNKLFASK
-548 VNQIIEKNNPSIGYF
+548 PNEIIEKNLPVGYF

-582 ERARLELAHEFADKV
+582 ERARLELAHEFAEKT

>member
-285 NEVKANLKVELD
+285 DEVKANLKVELD

-582 ERARLELAHEFADKV
+582 ERARLELAHEFADKI

>member
-14 IMIVIFAIG
+14 IMIVVFAIG

-34 NIFGQMSN
+34 TIFGQMSN
-42 REVIATVNKQ
+42 REVIVTVNNE
-52 KIYKDQFESYRQML
+52 KIYKDQFESYRQIL
-66 KEQLLQINQQ
+66 KDQLSQLNQQ
-76 KAQMGVPQENLK
+76 KAQMGIPQENLQ
-88 DVPDSVTDEIILQ
+88 DVPDSITDEIILQ

-115 FKIKVSSGEVN
+115 FKIKVPNGEINRQVN
-126 KQVNSEIKGVKKE
+126 KEIKGVKKE
-139 DLANALAARGFR
+139 ELMNALAARGYR
-151 NLTEYKNA
+151 NLTDYKNA
-159 VKQDKIMKKLQ
+159 IKQSKIMQKLQ
-170 EKMFAK
+170 EKMFGK

-193 AGLAGKDYNEIKVKL
+193 AGLAGKDYNDIKVKL
-208 KESLQQERNDLLL
+208 KESLQQDRNDALLN
-221 TSYLTKLTEKAKIE
+221 SYLVKLNEKAKIE
-235 FQNPEIKKIYNDSR
+235 FKNPEIKKIYNDSK
-249 VIVARNGEYKIFN
+249 VIVARNGEYKILN
-262 KTVNERI
+262 KTVNERV
-269 LRAISETQEG
+269 LKAISESQDG
-279 YSDKLL
+279 YSEKLL
-285 NEVKANLKVELD
+285 NDIKANLKVELD

-304 KAKAAGVK
+304 KAKAAGLK
-312 PDPELVGVA
+312 PDPELVGVD

-333 LIDNFKADDATLKAR
+333 LIDNFKVDDVTLKAK

-355 YSIKNSVGGYVI
+355 YSIQSSVGGYVI

-380 AKKQAQEIMKT
+380 AKKQVQEIMKT
-391 TNKDNFAQK
+391 TNKNNFAQK

-411 ANGGSL
+411 TKGGSL

-432 AVKNGKAGDITGP
+432 AVKNGKAGDIVGP

-467 AKIRHILI
+467 AKVSHILI
-475 TPSISEAT
+475 TPNISEAT
-483 RQKVA
+483 KQKVA
-488 QKINDLKAQIQSG
+488 QKVNDLKAQVQSG
-501 KTTWDQVE
+501 KVTWDQVE
-509 KQEKFNFSVKER
+509 KQDRFNFNVKER
-521 FKKLVKGE
+521 FKKLLKGE

-540 VNKIFASK
+540 VNKLFASK
-548 VNQIIEKNNPSIGYF
+548 PNEIIEKNLPVGYF

-582 ERARLELAHEFADKV
+582 ERARLELAHEFAEKT

>member
-14 IMIVIFAIG
+14 IMIVVFAIG

-34 NIFGQMSN
+34 TIFGQMSN
-42 REVIATVNKQ
+42 REVIVTVNNE
-52 KIYKDQFESYRQML
+52 KIYKDQFESYRQIL
-66 KEQLLQINQQ
+66 KDQLSQLNQQ
-76 KAQMGVPQENLK
+76 KAQMGIPQENLQ
-88 DVPDSVTDEIILQ
+88 DVPDSITDEIILQ

-115 FKIKVSSGEVN
+115 FKIKVPNGEINRQVN
-126 KQVNSEIKGVKKE
+126 KEIKGVKKE
-139 DLANALAARGFR
+139 ELMNALAARGYR
-151 NLTEYKNA
+151 NLTDYKNA
-159 VKQDKIMKKLQ
+159 IKQSKIMQKLQ
-170 EKMFAK
+170 EKMFGK
-176 YQLSDAD
+176 YQLSDTD

-193 AGLAGKDYNEIKVKL
+193 AGLAGKDYNDIKVKL
-208 KESLQQERNDLLL
+208 KESLQQDRNDALLN
-221 TSYLTKLTEKAKIE
+221 SYLVKLNEKAKIE
-235 FQNPEIKKIYNDSR
+235 FKNPEIKKIYNDSK
-249 VIVARNGEYKIFN
+249 VIVARNGEYKILN
-262 KTVNERI
+262 KTVNERV
-269 LRAISETQEG
+269 LKAISESQDG
-279 YSDKLL
+279 YSEKLL
-285 NEVKANLKVELD
+285 NDIKANLKVELD

-304 KAKAAGVK
+304 KAKAAGLK
-312 PDPELVGVA
+312 PDPELVGVD

-333 LIDNFKADDATLKAR
+333 LIDNFKVDDATLKAK

-355 YSIKNSVGGYVI
+355 YSIQSSVGGYVI

-391 TNKDNFAQK
+391 TNKNNFAQK

-411 ANGGSL
+411 TKGGSL

-432 AVKNGKAGDITGP
+432 AVKNGKAGDIVGP

-467 AKIRHILI
+467 AKVSHILI
-475 TPSISEAT
+475 TPNISEAT
-483 RQKVA
+483 KQKVA
-488 QKINDLKAQIQSG
+488 QKVNDLKAQVQSG
-501 KTTWDQVE
+501 KVTWDQVE
-509 KQEKFNFSVKER
+509 KQDRFNFNVKER
-521 FKKLVKGE
+521 FKKLLKGE

-540 VNKIFASK
+540 VNKLFASK
-548 VNQIIEKNNPSIGYF
+548 LNEIIEKNLPVGYF

-582 ERARLELAHEFADKV
+582 ERARLELAHEFAEKT

>member
-14 IMIVIFAIG
+14 IMIVVFAIG

-34 NIFGQMSN
+34 TIFGQMSN
-42 REVIATVNKQ
+42 REVIVTVNNE
-52 KIYKDQFESYRQML
+52 KIYKDQFESYRQIL
-66 KEQLLQINQQ
+66 KDQLSQLNQQ
-76 KAQMGVPQENLK
+76 KAQMGIPQENLQ
-88 DVPDSVTDEIILQ
+88 DVPDSITDEIILQ

-115 FKIKVSSGEVN
+115 FKIKVPNGEINRQVN
-126 KQVNSEIKGVKKE
+126 KEIKGVKKE
-139 DLANALAARGFR
+139 ELMNALAARGYR
-151 NLTEYKNA
+151 NLTDYKNA
-159 VKQDKIMKKLQ
+159 IKQSKIMQKLQ
-170 EKMFAK
+170 EKMFGK

-193 AGLAGKDYNEIKVKL
+193 AGLAGKDYNDIKVKL
-208 KESLQQERNDLLL
+208 KESLQQDRNDALLN
-221 TSYLTKLTEKAKIE
+221 SYLVKLNEKAKIE
-235 FQNPEIKKIYNDSR
+235 FKNPEIKKIYNDSK
-249 VIVARNGEYKIFN
+249 VIVARNGEYKILN
-262 KTVNERI
+262 KTVNERV
-269 LRAISETQEG
+269 LKAISESQDG
-279 YSDKLL
+279 YSEKLL
-285 NEVKANLKVELD
+285 NDIKANLKVELD

-304 KAKAAGVK
+304 KAKAAGLK
-312 PDPELVGVA
+312 PDPELVGVD

-333 LIDNFKADDATLKAR
+333 LIDNFKVDDATLKAK

-355 YSIKNSVGGYVI
+355 YSIQSSVGGYVI

-391 TNKDNFAQK
+391 TNKNNFAQK

-411 ANGGSL
+411 TKGGSL

-432 AVKNGKAGDITGP
+432 AVKNGKAGDIVGP

-467 AKIRHILI
+467 AKVSHILI
-475 TPSISEAT
+475 TPNISEAT
-483 RQKVA
+483 KQKVA
-488 QKINDLKAQIQSG
+488 QKVNDLKAQVQSE
-501 KTTWDQVE
+501 KVTWDQVE
-509 KQEKFNFSVKER
+509 KQDRFNFNVKER
-521 FKKLVKGE
+521 FKKLLKGE

-540 VNKIFASK
+540 VNKLFASK
-548 VNQIIEKNNPSIGYF
+548 LNEIIEKNLPVGYF

-582 ERARLELAHEFADKV
+582 ERARLELAHEFAEKT

>member
-14 IMIVIFAIG
+14 IMIVVFAIG

-34 NIFGQMSN
+34 TIFGQMSN
-42 REVIATVNKQ
+42 REVIVTVNNE
-52 KIYKDQFESYRQML
+52 KIYKDQFESYRQIL
-66 KEQLLQINQQ
+66 KDQLSQLNQQ
-76 KAQMGVPQENLK
+76 KAQMGIPQENLQ
-88 DVPDSVTDEIILQ
+88 DVPDSITDEIILQ
-101 NLISKALLISAASD
+101 NLISKALLISAVSD
-115 FKIKVSSGEVN
+115 FKIKVPNGEINRQVN
-126 KQVNSEIKGVKKE
+126 KEIKGVKKE
-139 DLANALAARGFR
+139 ELMNALAARGYR
-151 NLTEYKNA
+151 NLTDYKNA
-159 VKQDKIMKKLQ
+159 IKQSKIMQKLQ
-170 EKMFAK
+170 EKMFGK

-193 AGLAGKDYNEIKVKL
+193 AGLAGKDYNDIKVKL
-208 KESLQQERNDLLL
+208 KESLQQDRNDALLN
-221 TSYLTKLTEKAKIE
+221 SYLVKLNEKAKIE
-235 FQNPEIKKIYNDSR
+235 FKNPEIKKIYNDSK
-249 VIVARNGEYKIFN
+249 VIVARNGEYKILN
-262 KTVNERI
+262 KTVNERV
-269 LRAISETQEG
+269 LKAISESQDG
-279 YSDKLL
+279 YSEKLL
-285 NEVKANLKVELD
+285 NDIKANLKVELN

-304 KAKAAGVK
+304 KAKAAGLK
-312 PDPELVGVA
+312 PDPELVGVD

-333 LIDNFKADDATLKAR
+333 LIDNFKVDDATLKAK

-355 YSIKNSVGGYVI
+355 YSIQSSVGGYVI

-391 TNKDNFAQK
+391 TNKNNFAQK

-411 ANGGSL
+411 TKGGSL

-432 AVKNGKAGDITGP
+432 AVKNGKAGDIVGP

-467 AKIRHILI
+467 AKVSHILI
-475 TPSISEAT
+475 TPNISEAT
-483 RQKVA
+483 KQKVA
-488 QKINDLKAQIQSG
+488 QKVNDLKAQVQSG
-501 KTTWDQVE
+501 KVTWDQVE
-509 KQEKFNFSVKER
+509 KQDRFNFNVKER
-521 FKKLVKGE
+521 FKKLLKGE

-540 VNKIFASK
+540 VNKLFASK
-548 VNQIIEKNNPSIGYF
+548 LNEIIEKNLPVGYF

-582 ERARLELAHEFADKV
+582 ERARLELAHEFAEKT

>member
-1 MGNSRKMIKKLSI
+1 MIKKLSI
-14 IMIVIFAIG
+14 IMIVVFAIG

-34 NIFGQMSN
+34 TIFGQMSN
-42 REVIATVNKQ
+42 REVIVTVNNE
-52 KIYKDQFESYRQML
+52 KIYKDQFESYRQIL
-66 KEQLLQINQQ
+66 KDQLSQLNQQ
-76 KAQMGVPQENLK
+76 KAQMGIPQENLQ
-88 DVPDSVTDEIILQ
+88 DVPDSITDEIILQ

-115 FKIKVSSGEVN
+115 FKIKVPNGEINRQVN
-126 KQVNSEIKGVKKE
+126 KEIKGVKKE
-139 DLANALAARGFR
+139 ELMNALAARGYR
-151 NLTEYKNA
+151 NLTDYKNA
-159 VKQDKIMKKLQ
+159 IKQSKIMQKLQ
-170 EKMFAK
+170 EKMFGK

-193 AGLAGKDYNEIKVKL
+193 AGLAGKDYNDIKVKL
-208 KESLQQERNDLLL
+208 KESLQQDRNDALLN
-221 TSYLTKLTEKAKIE
+221 SYLVKLNEKAKIE
-235 FQNPEIKKIYNDSR
+235 FKNPEIKKIYNDSK
-249 VIVARNGEYKIFN
+249 VIVARNGEYKILN
-262 KTVNERI
+262 KTVNERV
-269 LRAISETQEG
+269 LKAISESQDG
-279 YSDKLL
+279 YSEKLL
-285 NEVKANLKVELD
+285 NDIKANLKVELD

-304 KAKAAGVK
+304 KAKAAGLK
-312 PDPELVGVA
+312 PDPELVGVD

-333 LIDNFKADDATLKAR
+333 LIDNFKVDDATLKAK

-355 YSIKNSVGGYVI
+355 YSIQSSVGGYVI

-391 TNKDNFAQK
+391 TNKNNFAQK

-411 ANGGSL
+411 TKGGSL

-432 AVKNGKAGDITGP
+432 AVKNGKAGDIVGP

-456 IESKDANNPNV
+456 IESKDSNNPNV
-467 AKIRHILI
+467 AKVSHILI
-475 TPSISEAT
+475 TPNISEAT
-483 RQKVA
+483 KQKVA
-488 QKINDLKAQIQSG
+488 QKVNDLKAQVQSG
-501 KTTWDQVE
+501 KVTWDQVE
-509 KQEKFNFSVKER
+509 KQDRFNFNVKER
-521 FKKLVKGE
+521 FKKLLKGE

-540 VNKIFASK
+540 VNKLFASK
-548 VNQIIEKNNPSIGYF
+548 LNEIIEKNLPVGYF

-582 ERARLELAHEFADKV
+582 ERARLELAHEFAEKT

>member
-14 IMIVIFAIG
+14 IMIVVFAIG

-34 NIFGQMSN
+34 TIFGQMSN
-42 REVIATVNKQ
+42 REVIVTVNNE
-52 KIYKDQFESYRQML
+52 KIYKDQFESYRQIL
-66 KEQLLQINQQ
+66 KDQLSQLNQQ
-76 KAQMGVPQENLK
+76 KAQMGIPQENLQ
-88 DVPDSVTDEIILQ
+88 DVPDSITDEIILQ

-115 FKIKVSSGEVN
+115 FKIKVPNGEINRQVN
-126 KQVNSEIKGVKKE
+126 KEIKGVKKE
-139 DLANALAARGFR
+139 ELMNALAARGYR
-151 NLTEYKNA
+151 NLTDYKNA
-159 VKQDKIMKKLQ
+159 IKQSKIMQKLQ
-170 EKMFAK
+170 EKMFGK

-193 AGLAGKDYNEIKVKL
+193 AGLAGKDYNDIKVKL
-208 KESLQQERNDLLL
+208 KESLQQDRNDALLN
-221 TSYLTKLTEKAKIE
+221 SYLVKLNEKAKIE
-235 FQNPEIKKIYNDSR
+235 FKNPEIKKIYNDSK
-249 VIVARNGEYKIFN
+249 VIVARNGEYKILN
-262 KTVNERI
+262 KTVNERV
-269 LRAISETQEG
+269 LKAISESQDG
-279 YSDKLL
+279 YSEKLL
-285 NEVKANLKVELD
+285 NDIKANLKVELD

-304 KAKAAGVK
+304 KAKAAGLK
-312 PDPELVGVA
+312 PDPELVGVD

-333 LIDNFKADDATLKAR
+333 LIDNFKVDDATLKAK

-355 YSIKNSVGGYVI
+355 YNIQSSVGGYVI

-391 TNKDNFAQK
+391 TNKNNFAQK

-411 ANGGSL
+411 TKGGSL

-432 AVKNGKAGDITGP
+432 AVKNGKAGDIVGP

-467 AKIRHILI
+467 AKVSHILI
-475 TPSISEAT
+475 TPNISEAT
-483 RQKVA
+483 KQKVA
-488 QKINDLKAQIQSG
+488 QKVNDLKAQVQSG
-501 KTTWDQVE
+501 KVTWDQVE
-509 KQEKFNFSVKER
+509 KQDRFNFNVKER
-521 FKKLVKGE
+521 FKKLLKGE

-540 VNKIFASK
+540 VNKLFASK
-548 VNQIIEKNNPSIGYF
+548 PNEIIEKNLPVGYF

-582 ERARLELAHEFADKV
+582 ERARLELAHEFAEKT

>member
-14 IMIVIFAIG
+14 IMIVVFAIG

-34 NIFGQMSN
+34 TIFGQMSN
-42 REVIATVNKQ
+42 REVIVTVNNE
-52 KIYKDQFESYRQML
+52 KIYKDQFESYRQIL
-66 KEQLLQINQQ
+66 KDQLSQLNQQ
-76 KAQMGVPQENLK
+76 KAQMGIPQENLQ
-88 DVPDSVTDEIILQ
+88 DVPDSITDEIILQ

-115 FKIKVSSGEVN
+115 FKIKVPNGEINRQVN
-126 KQVNSEIKGVKKE
+126 KEIKGVKKE
-139 DLANALAARGFR
+139 ELMNALAARGYR
-151 NLTEYKNA
+151 NLTDYKNA
-159 VKQDKIMKKLQ
+159 IKQSKIMQKLQ
-170 EKMFAK
+170 EKMFGK

-193 AGLAGKDYNEIKVKL
+193 AGLAGKDYNDIKVKL
-208 KESLQQERNDLLL
+208 KESLQQDRNDALLN
-221 TSYLTKLTEKAKIE
+221 SYLVKLNEKAKIE
-235 FQNPEIKKIYNDSR
+235 FKNPEIKKIYNDSK
-249 VIVARNGEYKIFN
+249 VIVARNGEYKILN
-262 KTVNERI
+262 KTVNERV
-269 LRAISETQEG
+269 LKAISESQDG
-279 YSDKLL
+279 YSEKLL
-285 NEVKANLKVELD
+285 NDIKANLKVELD

-304 KAKAAGVK
+304 KAKAAGLK
-312 PDPELVGVA
+312 PDPELVGVD

-333 LIDNFKADDATLKAR
+333 LIDNFKVDNATLKAK

-355 YSIKNSVGGYVI
+355 YSIQSSVGGYVI

-391 TNKDNFAQK
+391 TNKNNFAQK

-411 ANGGSL
+411 TKGGSL

-432 AVKNGKAGDITGP
+432 AVKNGKAGDIVGP

-467 AKIRHILI
+467 AKVSHILI
-475 TPSISEAT
+475 TPNISEAT
-483 RQKVA
+483 KQKVA
-488 QKINDLKAQIQSG
+488 QKVNDLKAQVQSG
-501 KTTWDQVE
+501 KVTWDQVE
-509 KQEKFNFSVKER
+509 KQDRFNFNVKER
-521 FKKLVKGE
+521 FKKLLKGE

-540 VNKIFASK
+540 VNKLFASK
-548 VNQIIEKNNPSIGYF
+548 PNEIIEKNLPVGYF

-582 ERARLELAHEFADKV
+582 ERARLELAHEFAEKT

>member
-14 IMIVIFAIG
+14 IMIVVFAIG

-34 NIFGQMSN
+34 TIFGQMSN
-42 REVIATVNKQ
+42 REVIVTVNNE
-52 KIYKDQFESYRQML
+52 KIYKDQFESYRQIL
-66 KEQLLQINQQ
+66 KDQLSQLNQQ
-76 KAQMGVPQENLK
+76 KAQMGIPQENLQ
-88 DVPDSVTDEIILQ
+88 DVPDSITDEIILQ

-115 FKIKVSSGEVN
+115 FKIKVPNGEINRQVN
-126 KQVNSEIKGVKKE
+126 KEIKGVKKE
-139 DLANALAARGFR
+139 ELMNALAARGYR
-151 NLTEYKNA
+151 NLTDYKNA
-159 VKQDKIMKKLQ
+159 IKQSKIMQKLQ
-170 EKMFAK
+170 EKMFGK

-193 AGLAGKDYNEIKVKL
+193 AGLAGKDYNDIKVKL
-208 KESLQQERNDLLL
+208 KESLQQDRNDALLN
-221 TSYLTKLTEKAKIE
+221 SYLVKLNEKAKIE
-235 FQNPEIKKIYNDSR
+235 FKNPEIKKIYNDSK
-249 VIVARNGEYKIFN
+249 VIVARNGEYKILN
-262 KTVNERI
+262 KTVNERV
-269 LRAISETQEG
+269 LKAISESQDG
-279 YSDKLL
+279 YSEKLL
-285 NEVKANLKVELD
+285 NDIKANLKVELD

-304 KAKAAGVK
+304 KAKAAGLK
-312 PDPELVGVA
+312 PDPELVGVD

-333 LIDNFKADDATLKAR
+333 LIDNFKVDDATLKAK

-355 YSIKNSVGGYVI
+355 YSIQSSVGGYVI

-391 TNKDNFAQK
+391 TNKNNFAQK

-411 ANGGSL
+411 TKGGSL

-432 AVKNGKAGDITGP
+432 AVKNGKAGDIVGP

-456 IESKDANNPNV
+456 IESKDSNNPNI
-467 AKIRHILI
+467 AKVSHILI
-475 TPSISEAT
+475 TPNISEAT
-483 RQKVA
+483 KQKVA
-488 QKINDLKAQIQSG
+488 QKVNDLKAQVQSG
-501 KTTWDQVE
+501 KVTWDQVE
-509 KQEKFNFSVKER
+509 KQDRFNFNVKER
-521 FKKLVKGE
+521 FKKLLKGE

-540 VNKIFASK
+540 VNKLFASK
-548 VNQIIEKNNPSIGYF
+548 LNEIIEKNLPVGYF

-582 ERARLELAHEFADKV
+582 ERARLELAHEFAEKT

>member
-14 IMIVIFAIG
+14 IMIVVFAIG

-34 NIFGQMSN
+34 TIFGQMSN
-42 REVIATVNKQ
+42 REVIVTVNNE
-52 KIYKDQFESYRQML
+52 KIYKDQFESYKQIL
-66 KEQLLQINQQ
+66 KDQLSQLNQQ
-76 KAQMGVPQENLK
+76 KAQMGIPQENLQ
-88 DVPDSVTDEIILQ
+88 DVPDSITDEIILQ

-115 FKIKVSSGEVN
+115 FKIKVPNGEINRQVN
-126 KQVNSEIKGVKKE
+126 KEIKGVKKE
-139 DLANALAARGFR
+139 ELMNALAARGYR
-151 NLTEYKNA
+151 NLTDYKNA
-159 VKQDKIMKKLQ
+159 IKQSKIMQKLQ
-170 EKMFAK
+170 EKMFGK

-193 AGLAGKDYNEIKVKL
+193 AGLAGKDYNDIKVKL
-208 KESLQQERNDLLL
+208 KESLQQDRNDALLN
-221 TSYLTKLTEKAKIE
+221 SYLVKLNEKAKIE
-235 FQNPEIKKIYNDSR
+235 FKNPEIKKIYNDSK
-249 VIVARNGEYKIFN
+249 VIIARNGEYKILN
-262 KTVNERI
+262 KTVNERV
-269 LRAISETQEG
+269 LKAISESQDG
-279 YSDKLL
+279 YSEKLL
-285 NEVKANLKVELD
+285 NDIKANLKVELD

-304 KAKAAGVK
+304 KAKAAGLK
-312 PDPELVGVA
+312 PDPELVGVD

-333 LIDNFKADDATLKAR
+333 LIDNFKVDDATLKAK

-355 YSIKNSVGGYVI
+355 YSIQSSVGGYVI

-391 TNKDNFAQK
+391 TNKNNFAQK

-411 ANGGSL
+411 TKGGSL

-432 AVKNGKAGDITGP
+432 AVKNGKAGDIVGP

-456 IESKDANNPNV
+456 IESKDSNNPNV
-467 AKIRHILI
+467 AKVSHILI
-475 TPSISEAT
+475 TPNISEAT
-483 RQKVA
+483 KQKVA
-488 QKINDLKAQIQSG
+488 QKVNDLKAQVQSG
-501 KTTWDQVE
+501 KVTWDQVE
-509 KQEKFNFSVKER
+509 KQDRFNFNVKER
-521 FKKLVKGE
+521 FKKLLKGE

-540 VNKIFASK
+540 VNKLFASK
-548 VNQIIEKNNPSIGYF
+548 LNEIIEKNLPVGYF

-582 ERARLELAHEFADKV
+582 ERARLELAHEFAEKT

>member
-14 IMIVIFAIG
+14 IMIVVFAIG

-34 NIFGQMSN
+34 TIFGQMSN
-42 REVIATVNKQ
+42 REVIVTVNNE
-52 KIYKDQFESYRQML
+52 KIYKDQFESYRQIL
-66 KEQLLQINQQ
+66 KDQLSQLNQQ
-76 KAQMGVPQENLK
+76 KAQMGIPQENLQ
-88 DVPDSVTDEIILQ
+88 DVPDSITDEIILQ

-115 FKIKVSSGEVN
+115 FKIKVPNGEINRQVN
-126 KQVNSEIKGVKKE
+126 KEIKGVKKE
-139 DLANALAARGFR
+139 ELMNALAARGYR
-151 NLTEYKNA
+151 NLTDYKNA
-159 VKQDKIMKKLQ
+159 IKQSKIMQKLQ
-170 EKMFAK
+170 EKMFGK

-193 AGLAGKDYNEIKVKL
+193 AGLAGKDYNDIKVKL
-208 KESLQQERNDLLL
+208 KESLQQDRNDALLN
-221 TSYLTKLTEKAKIE
+221 SYLVKLNEKAKIE
-235 FQNPEIKKIYNDSR
+235 FKNPEIKKIYNDSK
-249 VIVARNGEYKIFN
+249 VIVARNGEYKILN
-262 KTVNERI
+262 KTVNERV
-269 LRAISETQEG
+269 LKAISESQDG
-279 YSDKLL
+279 YSEKLL
-285 NEVKANLKVELD
+285 NNIKANLKVELD

-304 KAKAAGVK
+304 KAKAAGLK
-312 PDPELVGVA
+312 PDPELVGVD

-333 LIDNFKADDATLKAR
+333 LIDNFKVDDATLKAK

-355 YSIKNSVGGYVI
+355 YSIQSSVGGYVI

-391 TNKDNFAQK
+391 TNKNNFAQK

-411 ANGGSL
+411 TKGGSL

-432 AVKNGKAGDITGP
+432 AVKNGKAGDIVGP

-467 AKIRHILI
+467 AKVSHILI
-475 TPSISEAT
+475 TPNISEAT
-483 RQKVA
+483 KQKVA
-488 QKINDLKAQIQSG
+488 QKVNDLKVQVQSG
-501 KTTWDQVE
+501 KVTWDQVE
-509 KQEKFNFSVKER
+509 KQDRFNFNVKER
-521 FKKLVKGE
+521 FKKLLKGE

-540 VNKIFASK
+540 VNKLFASK
-548 VNQIIEKNNPSIGYF
+548 LNEIIEKNLPVGYF

-582 ERARLELAHEFADKV
+582 ERARLELAHEFAEKT

>member
-14 IMIVIFAIG
+14 IMIVVFAIG

-34 NIFGQMSN
+34 TIFGQMSN
-42 REVIATVNKQ
+42 REVIVTVNNE
-52 KIYKDQFESYRQML
+52 KIYKDQFESYRQIL
-66 KEQLLQINQQ
+66 KDQLSQLNQQ
-76 KAQMGVPQENLK
+76 KAQMGIPQENLQ
-88 DVPDSVTDEIILQ
+88 DVPDSITDEIILQ

-115 FKIKVSSGEVN
+115 FKIKVPNGEINRQVN
-126 KQVNSEIKGVKKE
+126 KEIKGVKKE
-139 DLANALAARGFR
+139 ELMNALAARGYR
-151 NLTEYKNA
+151 NLTDYKNA
-159 VKQDKIMKKLQ
+159 IKQSKIMQKLQ
-170 EKMFAK
+170 EKMFGK

-193 AGLAGKDYNEIKVKL
+193 AGLAGKDYNDIKVKL
-208 KESLQQERNDLLL
+208 KESLQQDKNDALLN
-221 TSYLTKLTEKAKIE
+221 SYLVKLNEKAKIE
-235 FQNPEIKKIYNDSR
+235 FKNPEIKKIYNDSK
-249 VIVARNGEYKIFN
+249 VIVARNGEYKILN
-262 KTVNERI
+262 KTVNERV
-269 LRAISETQEG
+269 LKAISESQDG
-279 YSDKLL
+279 YSEKLL
-285 NEVKANLKVELD
+285 NDIKANLKVELD

-304 KAKAAGVK
+304 KAKAAGLK
-312 PDPELVGVA
+312 PDPELVGVD

-333 LIDNFKADDATLKAR
+333 LIDNFKVDDATLKAK

-355 YSIKNSVGGYVI
+355 YSIQSSVGGYVI

-391 TNKDNFAQK
+391 TNKNNFAQK

-411 ANGGSL
+411 TKGGSL

-432 AVKNGKAGDITGP
+432 AVKNGKAGDIVGP

-456 IESKDANNPNV
+456 IESKDSNNPNV
-467 AKIRHILI
+467 AKISHILI
-475 TPSISEAT
+475 TPNISEAT
-483 RQKVA
+483 KQKVA
-488 QKINDLKAQIQSG
+488 QKVNDLKSQVQSG
-501 KTTWDQVE
+501 KVTWDQVE
-509 KQEKFNFSVKER
+509 KQDRFNFNVKER
-521 FKKLVKGE
+521 FKKLLKGE

-540 VNKIFASK
+540 VNKLFASK
-548 VNQIIEKNNPSIGYF
+548 PNEIIEKNLPVGYF

-582 ERARLELAHEFADKV
+582 ERARLELAHEFAEKT

>member
-14 IMIVIFAIG
+14 IMIVVFAIG

-34 NIFGQMSN
+34 TIFGQMSN
-42 REVIATVNKQ
+42 REVIVTVNNE
-52 KIYKDQFESYRQML
+52 KIYKDQFESYRQIL
-66 KEQLLQINQQ
+66 KDQLSQLNQQ
-76 KAQMGVPQENLK
+76 KAQMGIPQENLQ
-88 DVPDSVTDEIILQ
+88 DVPDSITDEIILQ

-115 FKIKVSSGEVN
+115 FKIKVPNGEINRQVN
-126 KQVNSEIKGVKKE
+126 KEIKGVKKE
-139 DLANALAARGFR
+139 ELMNALAARGYR
-151 NLTEYKNA
+151 NLTDYKNA
-159 VKQDKIMKKLQ
+159 IKQSKIMQKLQ
-170 EKMFAK
+170 EKMFGK

-193 AGLAGKDYNEIKVKL
+193 AGLAGKDYNDIKVKL
-208 KESLQQERNDLLL
+208 KESLQQDRNDALLN
-221 TSYLTKLTEKAKIE
+221 SYLVKLNEKAKIE
-235 FQNPEIKKIYNDSR
+235 FKNPEIKKIYNDSK
-249 VIVARNGEYKIFN
+249 VIVARNGEYKILN
-262 KTVNERI
+262 KTVNERV
-269 LRAISETQEG
+269 LKAISESQDG
-279 YSDKLL
+279 YSEKLL
-285 NEVKANLKVELD
+285 NDIKANLKVELD

-304 KAKAAGVK
+304 KAKAAGLK
-312 PDPELVGVA
+312 PDPELVGVD

-333 LIDNFKADDATLKAR
+333 LIDNFKVDDATLKAK

-355 YSIKNSVGGYVI
+355 YSIQSSVGGYVI

-391 TNKDNFAQK
+391 TNKNNFAQK

-411 ANGGSL
+411 TKGGSL

-432 AVKNGKAGDITGP
+432 AVKNGKAGDIVGP

-456 IESKDANNPNV
+456 IESKDSNNPNI
-467 AKIRHILI
+467 AKVSHILI
-475 TPSISEAT
+475 TPNISEAT
-483 RQKVA
+483 KQKVA
-488 QKINDLKAQIQSG
+488 QKVNDLKAQVQSG
-501 KTTWDQVE
+501 KVTWDQVE
-509 KQEKFNFSVKER
+509 KQDRFNFNVKER
-521 FKKLVKGE
+521 FKKLLKGE

-540 VNKIFASK
+540 VNKLFASK
-548 VNQIIEKNNPSIGYF
+548 PNEIIEKNLPVGYF

-582 ERARLELAHEFADKV
+582 ERARLELAHEFAEKT

>member
-14 IMIVIFAIG
+14 IMIVVFAIG

-34 NIFGQMSN
+34 TIFGQMSN
-42 REVIATVNKQ
+42 REVIVTVNNE
-52 KIYKDQFESYRQML
+52 KIYKDQFESYRQIL
-66 KEQLLQINQQ
+66 KDQLSQLNQQ
-76 KAQMGVPQENLK
+76 KAQMGIPQENLQ
-88 DVPDSVTDEIILQ
+88 DVPDSITDEIILQ

-115 FKIKVSSGEVN
+115 FKIKVPNGEINRQVN
-126 KQVNSEIKGVKKE
+126 KEIKGVKKE
-139 DLANALAARGFR
+139 ELMNALAARGYR
-151 NLTEYKNA
+151 NLTDYKNA
-159 VKQDKIMKKLQ
+159 IKQSKIMQKLQ
-170 EKMFAK
+170 EKMFGK

-193 AGLAGKDYNEIKVKL
+193 AGLAGKDYNDIKVKL
-208 KESLQQERNDLLL
+208 KESLQQDRNDALLN
-221 TSYLTKLTEKAKIE
+221 SYLVKLNEKAKIE
-235 FQNPEIKKIYNDSR
+235 FKNPEIKKIYNNSK
-249 VIVARNGEYKIFN
+249 VIVARNGEYKILN
-262 KTVNERI
+262 KTVNERV
-269 LRAISETQEG
+269 LKAISESQDG
-279 YSDKLL
+279 YSEKLL
-285 NEVKANLKVELD
+285 NDIKANLKVELD

-304 KAKAAGVK
+304 KAKAAGLK
-312 PDPELVGVA
+312 PDPELVGVD

-333 LIDNFKADDATLKAR
+333 LIDNFKVDDATLKAK

-355 YSIKNSVGGYVI
+355 YSIQSSVGGYVI

-391 TNKDNFAQK
+391 TNKNNFAQK

-411 ANGGSL
+411 TKGGSL

-432 AVKNGKAGDITGP
+432 AVKNGKAGDIVGP

-467 AKIRHILI
+467 AKVSHILI
-475 TPSISEAT
+475 TPNISEAT
-483 RQKVA
+483 KQKVA
-488 QKINDLKAQIQSG
+488 QKVNDLKAQVQSG
-501 KTTWDQVE
+501 KVTWDQVE
-509 KQEKFNFSVKER
+509 KQDRFNFNVKER
-521 FKKLVKGE
+521 FKKLLKGE

-540 VNKIFASK
+540 VNKLFASK
-548 VNQIIEKNNPSIGYF
+548 LNEIIEKNLPVGYF

-582 ERARLELAHEFADKV
+582 ERARLELAHEFAEKT